1 MNENKQATH
10 TSLPK
15 QDPAAYVPGTPT
27 VGQYQPMS
35 APRCRPT
42 PLTRTEE
49 CGFWKG
55 FDYGLPS
62 WPSAGGAPQVAPRPT
77 AHVTPSRL
85 ATRTALS
92 YIRPEPPR
100 ATATSTS

>member
-1 MNENKQATH
+1 MTISKPH

-27 VGQYQPMS
+27 LGQYQPMS

-42 PLTRTEE
+42 PLTRTKE
-49 CGFWKG
+49 CDFWKG

-62 WPSAGGAPQVAPRPT
+62 WPPDFAGGASQVALRPT
-77 AHVTPSRL
+77 AHVCHVSVVNF
-85 ATRTALS
+85 ALMEAAVNAHFGNQVGH
-92 YIRPEPPR
+92 P
-100 ATATSTS
+100 